1 MAGGAWF
8 YIGSGVWATVMLAV
22 FIQAIRLSYRIEQRS
37 ADLRNE
43 TGLPRYAA
51 MPFTVTNWRVARDD
65 GTQKL
70 RRRMMVL
77 LGINMAGFIL
87 FAIVVLFVLPG

>member
-1 MAGGAWF
+1 MAVGGWF
-8 YIGSGVWATVMLAV
+8 YIGSVVWAVAMLAA

-37 ADLRNE
+37 SALRNE

-65 GTQKL
+65 ETQRL
-70 RRRMMVL
+70 RRRMNL
-77 LGINMAGFIL
+77 LLAANLAGFVL
-87 FAIVVLFVLPG
+87 FALVVLVFLPG